1 MKKNVDS
8 DISKKPSVIVVEAS
22 AGSGKTYTL
31 AKRYL
36 QLSLNSFSSSLYT
49 PLKNILAITFTNK
62 ATIEMKERIL
72 DILKKIAL
80 DSFANKSEEKDI
92 LDFLSFDKKFSQ
104 KIAKETLEG
113 IIRDYSSFQIQT
125 IDSFINTLLSGC
137 AFNIERSANFKIKS
151 NYNQYLSYCLD
162 LVIEETATKKE
173 ALEFFQ
179 AFLEHYLFVENRRG
193 WFPKEDILDLM
204 QSLFKLSN
212 MYGKLFNVC
221 PGTSRDVIKKKK
233 YVFHKIQDLA
243 KMFPEGMNANSKK
256 YINLFLERNDG
267 IFDISSL
274 PSVFKKNDPPM
285 NKGLVSPDSFLKS
298 WVSIH
303 KLIVEVIELDATV
316 AYNPYV
322 MLFEDLVKFF
332 QNASRK
338 EDLLFLEELN
348 KKARLLFGSDGIS
361 VAEVY
366 YRLATRLR
374 HYLID
379 EFQDTS
385 ILQWKNLETMV
396 TEALST
402 GGSLFYVGD
411 KKQAIYRF
419 RGGEVSLFD
428 KVRHEYSHFDV
439 NSAHLIKNWRSQKEI
454 VEFNNKIFSKEN
466 LTLALES
473 SGISKEFKHN
483 SKATDEIIDI
493 FRDSTQQYRQ
503 ENSNGYVHIEHI
515 DEKNQEE
522 RDLITKP
529 KIIGLIKELKR
540 RFQYQDIAIL
550 TRDNREVELVTSW
563 CLDAGF
569 SVESEKTLN
578 VLENSLIKEII
589 SFLYFLHSPIDDLAF
604 AGFIL
609 GKIFSKVSGL
619 SQDELANFIFHNHKN
634 KELKKGI
641 SLYHLFRNTY
651 PDIWDKC
658 ISEFFKNVGF
668 LPPYE
673 LTASILSHL
682 AIIEKF
688 PQNQAFFM
696 KFLELLKK
704 KEDDYTSLGEFLY
717 YFENAP
723 QEELYV
729 NVTHSDSLKI
739 LTIHKSKGLEFPVV
753 IVPFLRMDISPETG
767 GRGTSSYVLPGQ
779 NDKISLVRITKSH
792 RTYSKSLGK
801 IYVESYKKACIDE
814 LNNIYVALTR
824 PKHELYIF
832 IPAKSGNQKNKA
844 CFLIPK
850 NLSAKGKKI
859 LYDSKDREQEFIFE
873 IPASNPKHWLNLQ
886 KTELIDSG
894 KVLNRKKIIDGIV
907 LHAMFSKIGNC
918 KNKNYKYFID
928 EALELCKK
936 QFPYLKDLGFYKD
949 KVKSVLL
956 DEKFKHLFYL
966 APDAVIYCEKEIV
979 NKFGD
984 LKRIDRLI
992 VKNSE
997 VLIVD
1002 YKNSQAD
1009 KQKHREQIVEYAD
1022 IVKDIFPQLTISMFL
1037 IYLDEIKLE
1046 QVKK

>member
-1 MKKNVDS
+1 MKKKVDLS
-8 DISKKPSVIVVEAS
+8 ASKKPSVIVVEAS
-22 AGSGKTYTL
+22 AGSGKTYAL

-36 QLSLNSFSSSLYT
+36 QLILSSLPSPAHT

-62 ATIEMKERIL
+62 ATVEMKERIL
-72 DILKKIAL
+72 DTLKKIAL
-80 DSFANKSEEKDI
+80 DVFTDKAEEKDI
-92 LDFLSFDKKFSQ
+92 LDFLGFEKKFSQ
-104 KIAKETLEG
+104 KLAKETLNG

-125 IDSFINTLLSGC
+125 IDSFINALLSGC
-137 AFNIERSANFKIKS
+137 AFNIERSANFKIKN
-151 NYNQYLSYCLD
+151 NYNQCLAYCLD
-162 LVIEETATKKE
+162 LVIEETATQKE

-179 AFLEHYLFVENRRG
+179 AFLDHYLFVENRRG

-212 MYGKLFNVC
+212 MYGKLFDVC
-221 PGTSRDVIKKKK
+221 PGTSKDVIKKKK
-233 YVFHKIQDLA
+233 YIYHKIQDLA
-243 KMFPEGMNANSKK
+243 QMFPEGMNANSKK
-256 YINLFLERNDG
+256 YINLFLERSDS

-274 PSVFKKNDPPM
+274 PSVFRKTHPPM
-285 NKGLVSPDSFLKS
+285 NKGSFALDSFLKA
-298 WVSIH
+298 WVNIH
-303 KLIVEVIELDATV
+303 RLIVELIELDASV

-322 MLFEDLVKFF
+322 MLFEDLLKFF
-332 QNASRK
+332 QNTSRK

-348 KKARLLFGSDGIS
+348 KKARLLFGGDGIS

-385 ILQWKNLETMV
+385 ILQWRNLETMV
-396 TEALST
+396 EEALST

-428 KVRHEYSHFDV
+428 KVKHKYSHFNV
-439 NSAHLIKNWRSQKEI
+439 NIAHLTKNWRSQKEI
-454 VEFNNKIFSKEN
+454 IEFNNKIFSKEN
-466 LTLALES
+466 LTLALDA
-473 SGISKEFKHN
+473 SGISKELKHD
-483 SKATDEIIDI
+483 SKNIGEIIDI
-493 FRDSTQQYRQ
+493 FQDSTQQHRE
-503 ENSNGYVHIEHI
+503 ENNNGYVYAEHI

-522 RDLITKP
+522 RDLIVKP
-529 KIIGLIKELKR
+529 KIINLIKELTE
-540 RFQYQDIAIL
+540 RFRYQDIAIL
-550 TRDNREVELVTSW
+550 TRDNREVELITSW
-563 CLDAGF
+563 CLEAGF

-589 SFLYFLHSPIDDLAF
+589 SFLYFLYSPIDNLAF

-609 GKIFSKVSGL
+609 GKIFSKASRL
-619 SQDELANFIFHNHKN
+619 PQDEIAEFIFRSHKS
-634 KELKKGI
+634 KKFKKGI
-641 SLYHLFRNTY
+641 SLYHLFRNAY
-651 PDIWDKC
+651 PNVWDKN

-673 LTASILSHL
+673 LTASIFSCLE
-682 AIIEKF
+682 IIENF

-704 KEDDYTSLGEFLY
+704 KEDDCTSLGEFLY

-753 IVPFLRMDISPETG
+753 IIPFLRMDISPETG
-767 GRGTSSYVLPGQ
+767 GRGTSSYVLAGQ
-779 NDKISLVRITKSH
+779 NDKISLIRITKNH
-792 RTYSKSLGK
+792 RTYSKSLDR
-801 IYVESYKKACIDE
+801 IYAESYKKACIDE
-814 LNNIYVALTR
+814 LNNMYVALTR
-824 PKHELYIF
+824 SQHELYIF

-844 CFLIPK
+844 CFVIPK
-850 NLSAKGKKI
+850 SLYPKGKKI
-859 LYDSKDREQEFIFE
+859 SYNRKDRKQELIFK
-873 IPASNPKHWLNLQ
+873 IPPLKPKHWLDLP
-886 KTELIDSG
+886 KTEFTDIS
-894 KVLNRKKIIDGIV
+894 KVLNRKKIIEGIV

-918 KNKNYKYFID
+918 KDKNYKYFID
-928 EALELCKK
+928 EALTLCKK
-936 QFPYLKDLGFYKD
+936 QFPYLKDLDFYK
-949 KVKSVLL
+949 KKAEQVLL
-956 DEKFKHLFYL
+956 EEKFKHLFYVPE
-966 APDAVIYCEKEIV
+966 ANIYCEKEIV

-984 LKRIDRLI
+984 LLRIDRLI
-992 VKNSE
+992 VTKDE

-1009 KQKHREQIVEYAD
+1009 KRKHKEQIIEYAD
-1022 IVKDIFPQLTISMFL
+1022 IIKDIFPQRNLKMFL
-1037 IYLDEIKLE
+1037 LYLDRMKLE